1 MRRHLSRFTA
11 VCVVIGA
18 ASVLSLSGA
27 GTASG
32 KTTANSTPFKL
43 MLMVVLSAPQG
54 NLPTL
59 ELGVKSAVAAVNK
72 AGGLNGKQI
81 DLTVCDFANTLAGSQ
96 SCAQKAVDE
105 NFDDVIMQNSFDI
118 AARSILSPAGIPT
131 ISGQLLSA
139 YTDKMSWPVAAT
151 GNSSIAGTA
160 VAALKNKLCTKI
172 AFASSDLLVTRQQS
186 QAFRLAVQRQKRSAY
201 VGTVFFPLFV
211 TDYAPIVQQLKSTG
225 ADCVFSNNTAQGTI
239 TLARTAQQ
247 LGYTPGH
254 FLVGGANF
262 SVSADAPNLPNGSEG
277 LIVGNQFPLPDA
289 SSSLAFQKKF
299 FADLKANG
307 KESSDPMTLAPTTMN
322 GWMFIQG
329 IKALS
334 LKVKGEVTRASLLA
348 AAKTAKNVNVAGVLK
363 WSPAVKGPAAY
374 RAVPNGSV
382 FVNIVKSGKVVPLKP
397 YPIDTYAAFGFRK

>member
-1 MRRHLSRFTA
+1 MRSHLSRTMLVCSLAA
-11 VCVVIGA
+11 VACSLVA
-18 ASVLSLSGA
+18 AT
-27 GTASG
+27 TASA
-32 KTTANSTPFKL
+32 KTKANPPFKL

-59 ELGVKSAVAAVNK
+59 ELGVQAAVAAVNK
-72 AGGLNGKQI
+72 AGGLKGSQI
-81 DLTVCDFANTLAGSQ
+81 DLTVCDFANTLQGSQ
-96 SCAQKAVDE
+96 ACAQKAVDG

-118 AARSILSPAGIPT
+118 AARSILTPAGIPT

-139 YTDKMSWPVAAT
+139 YTDKMSYPVAAT

-160 VAALKNKLCTKI
+160 VAALRNKLCTKI
-172 AFASSDLLVTRQQS
+172 AFASSDLLVTRQQA
-186 QAFRLAVQRQKRSAY
+186 QAFRLGVQRQKRSAY

-211 TDYAPIVQQLKSTG
+211 TDYAPIAQQLKATG

-239 TLARTAQQ
+239 TLARTSVQ
-247 LGYTPGH
+247 LGYTPAH

-262 SVSADAPNLPNGSEG
+262 SIAVDGPNLPNGTDG
-277 LIVGNQFPLPDA
+277 LILGNQFPLPDA
-289 SSSLAFQKKF
+289 SSNLAFQKKF
-299 FADLKANG
+299 FADLQAYGKAAN
-307 KESSDPMTLAPTTMN
+307 DPLTLTPTTMN

-334 LKVKGEVTRASLLA
+334 LRVKGTVTKASLLA
-348 AAKTAKNVNVAGVLK
+348 AARTQKNVNVAGVLK
-363 WSPAVKGPAAY
+363 WSPGIKGPAAY
-374 RAVPNGSV
+374 RAVSNGSV